1 MLGPAAPDT
10 KLVVVLLIT
19 AATTVGL
26 ALTGSLAALCALA
39 VIAGSARGAFTLIQ
53 ATAVTDRWG
62 TASYAARS
70 SVLSGGVHLAAA
82 TAPWL
87 GALTAVALGG
97 YQPAFIALAG
107 CALAAA
113 ALCRRGAI
121 SYG

>member
-1 MLGPAAPDT
+1 M
-10 KLVVVLLIT
+10 VLLIT
-19 AATTVGL
+19 AATTLGL
-26 ALTGSLAALCALA
+26 ALAGPLAVLCALA

-82 TAPWL
+82 SAPWL

-97 YQPAFIALAG
+97 YRPAFIVLAG

-113 ALCRRGAI
+113 ALCRGGTIRYA
-121 SYG
+121 